1 MIERYKIKVYLKKE
15 TVEEVAILNDLYP
28 NLNQVFRESSVF
40 VLDMTEDEL
49 DEALGDTESDFA
61 MFCNS
66 YNIKTVAEPSVLKN
80 MLANKADL
88 IKNCRSLFIMDV
100 DEQEAVKIQEECG
113 VLVLSSNKIDDDVFN
128 RKYWRHLFIK
138 DATIQGS
145 PISEWQNVLNEMS
158 WLPMNSLILFDNY
171 LFTGTDEALDNCVEN
186 VKGLLN
192 AILPD
197 HLGVD
202 FHILI
207 LTKHP
212 NCSENKRNKIV
223 GNIKAFLE
231 TQKDYKIKL
240 EVVFCESLHQRKIIT
255 NYNIMI
261 GDKGFVNFNNK
272 KKKIIDNNPT
282 YACSVFQ
289 NMNCSVGD
297 TEYLMATVD
306 LENIYGISEK
316 VKEMNNNDVNDPTK
330 IIVGNGSSRKTINN
344 RLLIART

>member
-1 MIERYKIKVYLKKE
+1 M
-15 TVEEVAILNDLYP
+15 ND
-28 NLNQVFRESSVF
+28 
-40 VLDMTEDEL
+40 
-49 DEALGDTESDFA
+49 ASDFVPYILSISL
-61 MFCNS
+61 M
-66 YNIKTVAEPSVLKN
+66 KTVAEPSVLKN
-80 MLANKADL
+80 MLANKAEL
-88 IKNCRSLFIMDV
+88 IKNCRSLFIMDI
-100 DEQEAVKIQEECG
+100 DEHEAVKIQEECG
-113 VLVLSSNKIDDDVFN
+113 VLVLSSNKIDDEVFN

-138 DATIQGS
+138 DAMVQGS
-145 PISEWQNVLNEMS
+145 AISEWQNVLNEMS
-158 WLPMNSLILFDNY
+158 WLPMNSLVLFDNY
-171 LFTGTDEALDNCVEN
+171 LFTGKDDALDNCVEN

-207 LTKHP
+207 LTRHP
-212 NCSENKRNKIV
+212 DCCDNKRNQIV

-231 TQKDYKIKL
+231 TKKDYKIKL
-240 EVVFCESLHQRKIIT
+240 EVVFCDSPHQRKIIT

-306 LENIYGISEK
+306 LENIHSISEK
-316 VKEMNNNDVNDPTK
+316 IKEMNNNGVNDPTK
-330 IIVGNGSSRKTINN
+330 IIVGNGSSRKEIYN
-344 RLLIART
+344 RLLIARI